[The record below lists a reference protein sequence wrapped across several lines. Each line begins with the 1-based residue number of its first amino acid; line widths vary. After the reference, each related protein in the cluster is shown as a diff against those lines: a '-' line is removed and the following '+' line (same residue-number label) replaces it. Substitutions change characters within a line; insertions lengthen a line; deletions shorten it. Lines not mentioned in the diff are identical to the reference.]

1 MICHM
6 DRQKLPILPTVCMF
20 RKGRNE
26 MSSSRKFKTEV
37 ADLLHLIIHSLYSN
51 KEIFLRELISNA
63 SDAIDK
69 LRYLTLTDD
78 SLKGFAFDPQIDISF
93 TEGDKRTLTISD
105 NGIGMDE
112 EDLNNNLGTIASSG
126 TRKFLQSLTE
136 DQKKDSNLIG
146 QFGVG
151 FYSAFMVASRITVI
165 TRKAGTEN
173 AYRWTSTG
181 ESSYT
186 IDDAERDSQGTT
198 ITLELN
204 EEGEQFANRWTL
216 DNLIKKYSDNIAYPI
231 FLSYDQT
238 HYDNDKKDEN
248 GESVKTVEH
257 KREQVNS
264 ASALWKRPKSSIKDE
279 EYKEYYKNS
288 FYDSED
294 PLFYIH
300 TQAEGAT
307 EYTTLFFIPAKAP
320 FDMYY
325 ADYRPGVK
333 LYVKRVYITDDDKE
347 LLPTYLRFV
356 RGVIDSEDLPLN
368 VSREILQENR
378 VMMSIRNASV
388 KKLLGEFKK
397 IAENNPELYEKFI
410 AEYGRP
416 LKEGLYSDY
425 ANRDT
430 LLDLVRYKSSEGDGY
445 VSLKQYKERMKEG
458 QKAIYYI
465 TGGKEDILRTSPLV
479 AAYKEKGYE
488 VLLMCDDIDEIVVGT
503 IGTYQD
509 MPLKAINK
517 EESIDDLKSEE
528 DKKKEEDKKGVAEK
542 IKAALGDKVKD
553 VRVSSRLSDAPA
565 AVILSN
571 DDLSIQM
578 QRMMR
583 QLGHDDTPEIKPL
596 LEINPDSA
604 VIRKIEDSQDDGFI
618 KAMSAVILD
627 QALIAE
633 GVMPAD
639 SSEFVKNLTSIL
651 SV

>member
-1 MICHM
+1 
-6 DRQKLPILPTVCMF
+6 
-20 RKGRNE
+20 